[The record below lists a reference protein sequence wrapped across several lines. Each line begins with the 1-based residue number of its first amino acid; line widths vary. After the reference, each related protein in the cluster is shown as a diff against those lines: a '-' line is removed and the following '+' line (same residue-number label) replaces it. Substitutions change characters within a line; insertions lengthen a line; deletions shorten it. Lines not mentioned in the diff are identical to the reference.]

1 MANSITQPV
10 FDLHAHP
17 SLKVYLFKKKL
28 YKDYPAGGAW
38 NPLTLRVNLPK
49 MKDGGVQTVVCSHYI
64 LEKEMIDDCWFIK
77 SGLSVGGLFVGRWK
91 KMLKSKRYKVTKKMI
106 NLFNEAVEKA
116 QQKGWMVTIAHTK
129 TELETALASDNIVFL
144 HAVEGA
150 HTLEGKIENLEKLFN
165 KGVCMLT
172 PAHVYENRATQCV
185 GGIPPDFQSFGCFQN
200 QEIQEGGLFP
210 FGIEVINKMIDLGMI
225 IDMTHCTPAART
237 EIFNL
242 NNNQRPLIMSHVGVN
257 NMNSHPMNPTDPEI
271 RKIAD
276 SGGVVGIIFYTYWLK
291 SPNPPK
297 DGLDLISNTADHIKN
312 MVNIAG
318 IDHVA
323 IGTDFDGFTDPP
335 DDINDPAMFPDLQSE
350 LKNSG
355 FTDPEIEKI
364 FKTNAL
370 RVLMDG
376 WDRV

>member
-1 MANSITQPV
+1 
-10 FDLHAHP
+10 
-17 SLKVYLFKKKL
+17 
-28 YKDYPAGGAW
+28 
-38 NPLTLRVNLPK
+38 
-49 MKDGGVQTVVCSHYI
+49 
-64 LEKEMIDDCWFIK
+64 
-77 SGLSVGGLFVGRWK
+77 
-91 KMLKSKRYKVTKKMI
+91 MLKGNRFKVTKKMI
-106 NLFNEAVEKA
+106 NRFNEAVAIA
-116 QQKGWMVTIAHTK
+116 QQEGLPVTIAYTK
-129 TELETALASDNIVFL
+129 TELEAALASDKIVFL

-150 HTLEGKIENLEKLFN
+150 HTLDNDIQNLDKLFN
-165 KGVCMLT
+165 MGVCMLT
-172 PAHVYENRATQCV
+172 PAHVYENEATQCV
-185 GGIPPDFQSFGCFQN
+185 GGIPPDFQSCGCFQN

-210 FGIEVINKMIDLGMI
+210 FGVEVINKMIDLGMI

-242 NNNQRPLIMSHVGVN
+242 NHNQRPLIMSHVGVDD
-257 NMNSHPMNPTDPEI
+257 MHSHPMNPTDDEI
-271 RKIAD
+271 EKIAD

-297 DGLDLISNTADHIKN
+297 DGLELISNTAAHIKN

-335 DDINDPAMFPDLQSE
+335 DDINDPAMFPDLQAE

-376 WDRV
+376 WG